1 MGRGRTDSVH
11 IHSTRCALDPSVPA
25 QSTAGLSTFA
35 CRRRRQR
42 SWHRSF
48 PHVRIHSIDTRVS
61 HRSFQT
67 QGSSVAQTQPAN
79 VGIIRRATCER
90 FLPTVRSPGQAWKQ
104 IPSLPF
110 FSIPTSVRPRDYDR
124 ASVLRLI
131 HECMGLP
138 ASPPASSEGSEVD
151 SDSPPSLSTS
161 TVAQHQAP
169 MFNPQLIRIDERTMQ
184 LHFTPFYFGKAHSD
198 PLPALHSL
206 RLELSEAMMKPTDEL
221 F

>member
-1 MGRGRTDSVH
+1 MAILDSGCDRGARTIVVTSVGRGRTDSVH

-42 SWHRSF
+42 RWHRSF

-90 FLPTVRSPGQAWKQ
+90 FLPTVRSSAQAETQ

-110 FSIPTSVRPRDYDR
+110 SAFQHR
-124 ASVLRLI
+124 SVLVI
-131 HECMGLP
+131 TIVP
-138 ASPPASSEGSEVD
+138 VFFD
-151 SDSPPSLSTS
+151 
-161 TVAQHQAP
+161 
-169 MFNPQLIRIDERTMQ
+169 
-184 LHFTPFYFGKAHSD
+184 
-198 PLPALHSL
+198 
-206 RLELSEAMMKPTDEL
+206 
-221 F
+221 